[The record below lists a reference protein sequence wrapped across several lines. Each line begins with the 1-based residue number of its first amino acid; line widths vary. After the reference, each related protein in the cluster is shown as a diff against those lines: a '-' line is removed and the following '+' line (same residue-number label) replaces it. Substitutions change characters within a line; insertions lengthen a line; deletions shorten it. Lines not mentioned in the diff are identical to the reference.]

1 MRTPSSRPVE
11 AVRTWASRRW
21 RNRSAWLPVAAPLFA
36 YALLVLLGVTNSNIG
51 ISTLRDD
58 PVNDD
63 GDQIGQSQSIRSDEY
78 GTESPLWL
86 GEAARDGADAAT
98 PLSVSDDLFA
108 QLPDGPASA
117 VVFFDGTMLA
127 FGDWIP
133 HEILFA
139 AKWWLPTLLL
149 FIGLPVWFRQVT
161 GGLRWGYLA
170 AVLIFVAP
178 ASMWWSGRPVNSLG
192 FVAAGCALAIYGAWA
207 LQERRWL
214 RGAAAV
220 VFAGALLARLPTYYQ
235 PLAIVVGIP
244 LVVSTAA
251 VLLVGSAPLRRRI
264 GTLAAVALSGA
275 AWTAALFWENRVA
288 VAAGL
293 STVYPGDRQ
302 STGTAMGFGQVFGAT
317 NLGWLESLL
326 ATALPNPS
334 ELVTA
339 FTLLAPV
346 TALLFAA
353 TAWRGSRRSAAAM
366 LPLAALTVLWL
377 SWCTVDWGPVG
388 AAIPLINRVTDVR
401 AAQGV
406 GYLAILVFCLFMTQ
420 WRRHPRWAVPVI
432 AGGFA
437 GAISAYAGS
446 LLAQSQLAG
455 LTTTMIWISAG
466 ATAAVVFCLV
476 RWPLSWWAPAVAAVA
491 ATALT
496 VTATPVLVGLGD
508 LRTSESAAQFMAWG
522 EESREDGTI
531 WASESGSV
539 DSLLTA
545 TGTPSL
551 STRQQ
556 IGPDESAWLLLDP
569 DGRYRDYWNRGGL
582 HIRFDWTDDD
592 EITMEQPSPDV
603 VVVNASPCVVAE
615 RFPGFRFAIA
625 DAPLPDECVTLI
637 DTFRWSGEDH
647 FVYEVSGG

>member
-1 MRTPSSRPVE
+1 MAASSRPVE
-11 AVRTWASRRW
+11 AVQAWASRRW
-21 RNRSAWLPVAAPLFA
+21 QRRSSWLPLAGPLLV

-51 ISTLRDD
+51 FSALRDD
-58 PVNDD
+58 PAVDD
-63 GDQIGQSQSIRSDEY
+63 GDQIGQSQAIRSDEY

-86 GEAARDGADAAT
+86 GEAARGGADAAT

-117 VVFFDGTMLA
+117 VVFFDGTLLA
-127 FGDWIP
+127 LGEWMP
-133 HEILFA
+133 HEMLFA

-149 FIGLPVWFRQVT
+149 FLGLPIWFRQVT
-161 GGLRWGYLA
+161 GTLRWGYLA
-170 AVLIFVAP
+170 ALLIFVAP

-192 FVAAGCALAIYGAWA
+192 FVAAGCALAVYGAWA

-214 RGAAAV
+214 RGVAAV
-220 VFAGALLARLPTYYQ
+220 VFAGVLLARLPTYYQ
-235 PLAIVVGIP
+235 PLSIVVGVP

-251 VLLVGSAPLRRRI
+251 VLLVGSTALRRRLAA
-264 GTLAAVALSGA
+264 LAAVAVSGA
-275 AWTAALFWENRVA
+275 AWTGALFWENREA

-302 STGTAMGFGQVFGAT
+302 STGTALSFGQVFGAT
-317 NLGWLESLL
+317 NLGWLESM
-326 ATALPNPS
+326 AGTAMPNPS

-339 FTLLAPV
+339 FTVLAPV
-346 TALLFAA
+346 TAVLFATA
-353 TAWRGSRRSAAAM
+353 AWRGGRRSAAAM
-366 LPLAALTVLWL
+366 IPLAAFTVLWL
-377 SWCTVDWGPVG
+377 SWCTVDWGPMG
-388 AAIPLINRVTDVR
+388 AAIPLVNRVTDVR

-406 GYLAILVFCLFMTQ
+406 GYLAILAFCLFMAQ

-437 GAISAYAGS
+437 AAISAYAGS
-446 LLAQSQLAG
+446 VLAQSQLTG
-455 LTTTMIWISAG
+455 LSTTMVWAAAAG
-466 ATAAVVFCLV
+466 TALVVLFLV
-476 RWPLSWWAPAVAAVA
+476 RWPQSWWPPAVAAIA

-508 LRTSESAAQFMAWG
+508 LRSSETATRFMAWG
-522 EESREDGTI
+522 EQSRADGTV
-531 WASESGSV
+531 WASESESV

-556 IGPDESAWLLLDP
+556 IGPDESAWLRLDP
-569 DGRYRDYWNRGGL
+569 DGRYEDLWNRGGL
-582 HIRFDWTDDD
+582 HIRFDWTQDD

-603 VVVNASPCVVAE
+603 VVVKASPCAVAE
-615 RFPGFRFAIA
+615 QFPGFRFAIA
-625 DAPLPDECVTLI
+625 DAPLADACTTLV

-647 FVYEVSGG
+647 FVYEVSKD